1 MEKKDNVEVV
11 SGGND
16 AVKYANMID
25 RESGKPLGG
34 WASGLG
40 LNLTWQSGP
49 VKEVGKNGAQVED
62 LIEVLIARLDFF
74 QEGAYRCK
82 ENGEAIEYLIAAL
95 EALRERTK
103 NRINRGVEGT
113 NVV

>member
-1 MEKKDNVEVV
+1 
-11 SGGND
+11 
-16 AVKYANMID
+16 
-25 RESGKPLGG
+25 
-34 WASGLG
+34 
-40 LNLTWQSGP
+40 
-49 VKEVGKNGAQVED
+49 
-62 LIEVLIARLDFF
+62 LIARLDFF
-74 QEGAYRCK
+74 QKSAYRCK